1 MIILGGCYSYT
12 MVIVESTQDLKYTI
26 DRKDPGEGNLIK
38 GQDGGFAV
46 QVESG
51 RLVGMVF
58 AWKP

>member
-1 MIILGGCYSYT
+1 